1 MSGPTFVARFAD
13 GQTTR
18 MSTHT
23 TLDKLDV
30 KRGVRLSRHAY
41 SSRTK
46 KEPPAIL
53 EAHFESADGE
63 ILAEYTQEQL
73 AKVAP

>member
-23 TLDKLDV
+23 ALDKLDM

-41 SSRTK
+41 SSRVRK
-46 KEPPAIL
+46 DPPAIL
-53 EAHFESADGE
+53 KAHFESADGDV
-63 ILAEYTQEQL
+63 LAEYTQEQL
-73 AKVAP
+73 AKLTV